1 MQIRGGSKHGLFS
14 YTLEEDI
21 WKSSQRFCIQKKIDK
36 EGNNVIYRLTG
47 ALTALPLTLV
57 IGTTYTLKFLSIS
70 VAILFLSDLLLNEIK
85 PWETVPKL
93 VYLYELVYLSD
104 SIAYPFQDNNIM
116 FSSKQATTEYKKG
129 CY

>member
-1 MQIRGGSKHGLFS
+1 MEKFIEVLHP
-14 YTLEEDI
+14 
-21 WKSSQRFCIQKKIDK
+21 KKIDK

-93 VYLYELVYLSD
+93 VYLCL
-104 SIAYPFQDNNIM
+104 
-116 FSSKQATTEYKKG
+116 
-129 CY
+129 